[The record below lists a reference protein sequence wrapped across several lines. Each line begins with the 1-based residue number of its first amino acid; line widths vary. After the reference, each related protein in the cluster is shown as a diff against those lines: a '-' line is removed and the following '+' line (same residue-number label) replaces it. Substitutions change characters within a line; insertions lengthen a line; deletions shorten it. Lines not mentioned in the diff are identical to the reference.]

1 MMWEKGGIMTAKEY
15 LMQIH
20 RLDEDIKSNRRR
32 IEELKYSIGGIR
44 AIDYAGDKVSGSNDP
59 DPMASQIAQLVDL
72 ERKVNA
78 ETVDLQKAKDK
89 IINEIRHIEDT
100 RYVTLLTRR
109 YVDCERWEQIAV
121 DMNESI
127 RHVFRIHGDALKAFK
142 DRIAI

>member
-1 MMWEKGGIMTAKEY
+1 MREKGGIMTAKEY

-44 AIDYAGDKVSGSNDP
+44 AIDYAGDKVGGSSEP
-59 DPMASQIAQLVDL
+59 DSMAAQIAQLVDL

-78 ETVDLQKAKDK
+78 ETVELLKKKDR
-89 IINEIRHIEDT
+89 IVREIRNVEDT
-100 RYVTLLTRR
+100 RYVTLLTLR

>member
-1 MMWEKGGIMTAKEY
+1 MREKGGIMTAKEY

-44 AIDYAGDKVSGSNDP
+44 AIDYAGDKVGGSSEP
-59 DPMASQIAQLVDL
+59 DPMAAQIAQLIDL

-78 ETVDLQKAKDK
+78 ETVELLQKKDR
-89 IINEIRHIEDT
+89 IVREIRSVEDT
-100 RYVTLLTRR
+100 RYVALLTRR

-142 DRIAI
+142 DRMAI